1 MENPTLTDA
10 RQTDRVENRTED
22 LHLDRVVASQPEI
35 GPTPPDGGYGW
46 LIVVSAVIYHITVP
60 AVLTLYGL
68 IILKAIR
75 EEGHEKEEL
84 LKIWDVDIALV
95 PVIMVVIRLLLESWC
110 RAIVKIFNMP
120 RFMALAGLCLTV
132 AGILLSSYSTDATTN
147 DHIVN
152 IFSGIFAGIGC
163 ALTGQQ
169 TEVIITHFFREKL
182 TMAQRIV
189 RMAPSVGNCLIPI
202 LVGYLCTVYTGD
214 VVVMIYGAI
223 VMQNCL
229 FLASYTRPI
238 YIEKVIRH
246 TYNML
251 REAVEDEDEVIFS
264 NQARVSNERQQSRQT
279 NNSSINN
286 EPLPSNAQEDDGTD
300 VVVFKSNK
308 NAKEIID
315 PVIQHRE
322 NINQARFSS
331 DFTSMVEGGNTNRFS
346 SDFGNS
352 NRFSSNFGSLE
363 IGDYERVT
371 GYQELASIENDSQNP
386 QPLYR
391 ETTVEAVQNNLVF
404 AVEMTP
410 GTARRTAS
418 MKKNFITITN
428 MLLDVNFY
436 LYALLHLCTTFSIM
450 ILGVV
455 FPPLIWE
462 QNPNMNIW
470 SVSTLIAAAHG
481 SALCFIMLCVVLP
494 KSINEKARLCAAF
507 CVAGAVGFYGITLSN
522 SKSLLVVWCM
532 LASFSTAASSILE
545 QPLYNSTLND
555 FDTTATMTASNTVVA
570 IFIMIWSLS
579 FNYEYKTCFLTA
591 SVLQTVTACMFFAL
605 SFRRRR

>member
-286 EPLPSNAQEDDGTD
+286 EPLASNAQEDDGTD

>member
-1 MENPTLTDA
+1 MEVQPIPTVN
-10 RQTDRVENRTED
+10 RVERGESRVDD

-46 LIVVSAVIYHITVP
+46 LIVVSAVIYHISVP
-60 AVLTLYGL
+60 ALLSMYGL

-75 EEGHEKEEL
+75 EEGHEEEEV
-84 LKIWDVDIALV
+84 LKLWDVDIALV
-95 PVIMVVIRLLLESWC
+95 PVIAVVIRLLLESWC
-110 RAIVKIFNMP
+110 RAVVKIFHMP
-120 RFMALAGLCLTV
+120 RFMALSGLCLTV
-132 AGILLSSYSTDATTN
+132 AGVLLSSYSTDAASN

-152 IFSGIFAGIGC
+152 VFAGLLIGIGC

-189 RMAPSVGNCLIPI
+189 RMAPSVGNCLVPI

-223 VMQNCL
+223 IMQNCV

-251 REAVEDEDEVIFS
+251 RDAVEDEDEVIFS
-264 NQARVSNERQQSRQT
+264 NQARLHENK
-279 NNSSINN
+279 
-286 EPLPSNAQEDDGTD
+286 NAQRTNSQEEPSQSTANDEDGTD
-300 VVVFKSNK
+300 VVVFNSKK
-308 NAKEIID
+308 NAKEILD
-315 PVIQHRE
+315 PAIQFRE
-322 NINQARFSS
+322 NRSVSAKESRFSS
-331 DFTSMVEGGNTNRFS
+331 DFSSMYDTPSRFS
-346 SDFGNS
+346 SDFGTLDITSYARGVN
-352 NRFSSNFGSLE
+352 
-363 IGDYERVT
+363 
-371 GYQELASIENDSQNP
+371 GYQELENIDRQVP

-391 ETTVEAVQNNLVF
+391 ETTVNAPANSVVF
-404 AVEMTP
+404 AAEVSP

-428 MLLDVNFY
+428 MLMDINFY
-436 LYALLHLCTTFSIM
+436 LYALLHLCTTFSILV
-450 ILGVV
+450 LGVV

-462 QNPNMNIW
+462 QNPSMNIW
-470 SVSTLIAAAHG
+470 SVATLIAVAHG

-507 CVAGAVGFYGITLSN
+507 CVAGAMGFYGITLSSN
-522 SKSLLVVWCM
+522 KSLLVVWCM
-532 LASFSTAASSILE
+532 LASFATAASSILQ
-545 QPLYNSTLND
+545 QPLYNSTLNE
-555 FDTTATMTASNTVVA
+555 FDTTATMTASNTIVA
-570 IFIMIWSLS
+570 IFIMAWSLAY
-579 FNYEYKTCFLTA
+579 NYDYRTCFLTA
-591 SVLQTVTACMFFAL
+591 SVLQTTTACMFFAL

>member
-214 VVVMIYGAI
+214 IVVMIYGAI

>member
-214 VVVMIYGAI
+214 IVVMIYGAI

-331 DFTSMVEGGNTNRFS
+331 DFTSVVEGGNTNRFS

>member
-1 MENPTLTDA
+1 MEE
-10 RQTDRVENRTED
+10 QTNRTPNRMEQGETRVDD

-60 AVLTLYGL
+60 ALLSLYGL

-75 EEGHEKEEL
+75 EEGHEDNEV

-95 PVIMVVIRLLLESWC
+95 PVIALVIRLLLESWC
-110 RAIVKIFNMP
+110 RAVVKIFHMP
-120 RFMALAGLCLTV
+120 RFMALSGLCLTV
-132 AGILLSSYSTDATTN
+132 AGVLLSSYSTDAASN

-152 IFSGIFAGIGC
+152 TFSGIFAGIGC

-169 TEVIITHFFREKL
+169 TEVIITHYFREKL

-189 RMAPSVGNCLIPI
+189 RMAPSVGNCLVPI
-202 LVGYLCTVYTGD
+202 LIGYLCSVYSGD

-223 VMQNCL
+223 IMQNCI

-238 YIEKVIRH
+238 YIEKVLRH

-251 REAVEDEDEVIFS
+251 RDAVEDEDEVIFS
-264 NQARVSNERQQSRQT
+264 NQARKSEAERK
-279 NNSSINN
+279 NN
-286 EPLPSNAQEDDGTD
+286 EPSSSQGEPSSSHNNMAVEEDGTD
-300 VVVFKSNK
+300 VVVFNSKK
-308 NAKEIID
+308 NAKEILD
-315 PVIQHRE
+315 PSIQYRE
-322 NINQARFSS
+322 NRPASKQSRFSS
-331 DFTSMVEGGNTNRFS
+331 DFSTMYDTGSNRFS
-346 SDFGNS
+346 SDFG
-352 NRFSSNFGSLE
+352 SLD
-363 IGDYERVT
+363 INTYARVN
-371 GYQELASIENDSQNP
+371 GYQELENIDRQAP

-391 ETTVEAVQNNLVF
+391 ETTVNAPTNSVVF
-404 AVEMTP
+404 AAEVSP

-418 MKKNFITITN
+418 LKKNFFTITN
-428 MLLDVNFY
+428 MLKDINFY
-436 LYALLHLCTTFSIM
+436 LYALLHICTTFSIL
-450 ILGVV
+450 ILGLI

-462 QNPNMNIW
+462 QNPSMNIW

-507 CVAGAVGFYGITLSN
+507 CVAGAMGFYGIAMSSN
-522 SKSLLVVWCM
+522 KSLLVVWCM
-532 LASFSTAASSILE
+532 LASFSTAASSILQ
-545 QPLYNSTLND
+545 QPLYNSTLNE
-555 FDTTATMTASNTVVA
+555 FDTTATMTASNTIVA
-570 IFIMIWSLS
+570 IFIMTWSLLY
-579 FNYEYKTCFLTA
+579 NYDYKTCFLTA
-591 SVLQTVTACMFFAL
+591 SILQTVTACMFFAL

>member
-286 EPLPSNAQEDDGTD
+286 EPLASNAQEDDGTD

-331 DFTSMVEGGNTNRFS
+331 DFTSVVEGGNTNRFS